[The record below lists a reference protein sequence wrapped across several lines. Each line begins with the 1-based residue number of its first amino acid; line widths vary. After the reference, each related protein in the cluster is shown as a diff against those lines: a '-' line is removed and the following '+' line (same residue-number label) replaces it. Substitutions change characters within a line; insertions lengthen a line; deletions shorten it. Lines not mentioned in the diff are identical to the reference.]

1 MSISVKNITKLY
13 GQQKA
18 LDEVTFEM
26 QEGEIVGLLGPN
38 GAGKS
43 TLMKILS
50 CYIPATSG
58 EAKVQG
64 FSCETETI
72 EVRKKIGYLPE
83 TNPLYSDMYVVEYL
97 NFVGGIYGIK
107 NLKQRVEEII
117 QLTGLEKERKKKIEA
132 LSKGYKQRVGL
143 AQAFIHDPEVLIL
156 DEPTSGLDP
165 NQLIEIRNLIKK
177 IGKEKTVLFSSH
189 IMQEVEAI
197 CDRVIIIN
205 NGKLITDSSTKDLQK
220 HWLDKEIIYVEFKEA
235 ADIEKLKKIKGVDSV
250 EAERENFFKITASA
264 EANIREQIY
273 DFSKENKLTLIEL
286 KAEEL
291 KLEDVFQ
298 KLTLK

>member
-1 MSISVKNITKLY
+1 MSISTKNITKIY

-18 LDEVTFEM
+18 LDDISFEL

-38 GAGKS
+38 GAGKT

-58 EAKVQG
+58 EAMVQG
-64 FSCETETI
+64 YHCDTESI
-72 EVRKKIGYLPE
+72 KVRKKIGYLPE
-83 TNPLYSDMYVVEYL
+83 TNALYNDMYVVEYL
-97 NFVGGIYGIK
+97 NFVGGIYK
-107 NLKQRVEEII
+107 VNNLKQRVEEII
-117 QLTGLEKERKKKIEA
+117 KLTGLEKERKKKIQA
-132 LSKGYKQRVGL
+132 LSKGFKQRVGL
-143 AQAFIHDPEVLIL
+143 AQAFIHNPEVLIL

-165 NQLIEIRNLIKK
+165 NQLIEIRNLIRE

-189 IMQEVEAI
+189 IMQEVEAL

-205 NGKLITDSSTKDLQK
+205 NGQLIADSSTKDLQK
-220 HWLDKEIIYVEFKEA
+220 LWLDKEIIYVEFKEN
-235 ADIEKLKKIKGVDSV
+235 ADIQKLQAIEGVVSV
-250 EAERENFFKITASA
+250 EAERENFFKITASS
-264 EANIREQIY
+264 EANIREHIY

-286 KAEEL
+286 KAEEM

-298 KLTLK
+298 KLTL

>member
-1 MSISVKNITKLY
+1 MSISVKNITKIY

-18 LDEVTFEM
+18 LDKVTFDI

-50 CYIPATSG
+50 CYIPANSG
-58 EAKVQG
+58 EAFVQN
-64 FSCETETI
+64 FNCETQSI
-72 EVRKKIGYLPE
+72 EVREKIGYLPE
-83 TNPLYSDMYVVEYL
+83 TNPLYNDMYVVEYL
-97 NFVGGIYGIK
+97 NFVGNIYKIK
-107 NLKQRVEEII
+107 NLKKRVEEII
-117 QLTGLEKERKKKIEA
+117 KLTGLEKERKKKIEA

-143 AQAFIHDPEVLIL
+143 AQAFIHNPEVLIL

-165 NQLIEIRNLIKK
+165 NQLIEIRNLIRE

-189 IMQEVEAI
+189 IMQEVEAL

-205 NGKLITDSSTKDLQK
+205 NGKLIADSPTKDLQK
-220 HWLDKEIIYVEFKEA
+220 LWRDKEIILVEFKEA
-235 ADIEKLKKIKGVDSV
+235 ADINKIKKIEGVDLV
-250 EAERENFFKITASA
+250 EVERDHVFKITASA
-264 EANIREQIY
+264 EANIREHIY

-286 KAEEL
+286 KAQEL

-298 KLTLK
+298 KLTL